1 MRLQLQKFN
10 IVVEVQKEGHVQATY
25 SHVMEKKRKRQGES
39 GKSIRQMV
47 KEKPK
52 VKPHNDFT
60 ILVFIIN
67 QTYKY
72 FSCRPTT

>member
-10 IVVEVQKEGHVQATY
+10 KAVEVQKEIHVQATY
-25 SHVMEKKRKRQGES
+25 LASDRKKKS
-39 GKSIRQMV
+39 GRSIKWMV

-52 VKPHNDFT
+52 VKPRNDFT

-67 QTYKY
+67 QTCKY
-72 FSCRPTT
+72 FSYHPTT